1 MYNTIIS
8 QQNGFVK
15 PFALPSPIYVEEEVE
30 NVSKWEKRKLLSQK
44 MARKM
49 MKAGYNKRGLRMS
62 ACSTTMSFSKC
73 DDCNHTQ
80 IHHASLCRDKLCPV
94 CKWRLAVK
102 RYKALSD
109 ILHIASDEYPEAV
122 YMFVTLTVPNC
133 KVNDLSSTLSS
144 MSKQWNKLLQ
154 RVAMKRSRG
163 WARAT
168 EITYNDKQRT
178 VHPHYHVIV
187 MFDGQSEAD
196 LYSMQIIKDWLDL
209 NRNCSYKAQSVKT
222 IAKKDLDSDIV
233 KPALE
238 VFKYSTK
245 DDDLYDMPLNIFRE
259 FVSQISN
266 KRMVSFGGWLK
277 ECKRLIEVDLETA
290 TEEPFATCQCCGSA
304 ALHDVLCEWSGVD
317 NKYIKI
323 TI

>member
-8 QQNGFVK
+8 HEMGFVK
-15 PFALPSPIYVEEEVE
+15 PVTCASSTAIEEEIKQ
-30 NVSKWEKRKLLSQK
+30 VSKWESRKMLSQK

-49 MKAGYNKRGLRMS
+49 LRAGYIKRGLRMS

-73 DDCNHTQ
+73 DECDHSQ

-109 ILHIASDEYPEAV
+109 ILHIASDEYPEAI

-133 KVNDLSSTLSS
+133 RVEELSDTLSS

-154 RVAMKRSRG
+154 RVSMKRARG

-168 EITYNDKQRT
+168 EITYNEKQRSM
-178 VHPHYHVIV
+178 HPHYHVIV

-209 NRNCSYKAQSVKT
+209 NRTCSYKAQSVKT
-222 IAKKDLDSDIV
+222 IAKKDLDSDII

-259 FVSQISN
+259 FVNQVSN

-277 ECKRLIEVDLETA
+277 ECKRLIEVDFETA
-290 TEEPFATCQCCGSA
+290 TEEPFVTCQCCGSPL
-304 ALHDVLCEWSGVD
+304 LHDVLCEWSGVD
-317 NKYIKI
+317 NRYHKI
-323 TI
+323 SY